1 MPRKR
6 ARRAPKVRLKSVP
19 PKRDRWAPPIR
30 LKRIPRWVRWS
41 PILLAPLCLLNLA
54 VAFFGNS
61 VVFPLSPFFLR
72 NKVSALGRYALHRPV
87 CLFKGHA
94 VIETVVAQAE
104 SKHRLPHGLLGAI
117 VQVESN
123 GRVHRISSAGAMG
136 PSQLIP
142 GTARQLGV
150 SDPFDPAES
159 IDGAARYL
167 ATQLAT
173 FRSVR
178 LAVAAYNAGPGSITN
193 HTVPQNGE
201 TENYVRKVM
210 AAYSTL
216 RRSATGPLASR

>member
-1 MPRKR
+1 
-6 ARRAPKVRLKSVP
+6 
-19 PKRDRWAPPIR
+19 
-30 LKRIPRWVRWS
+30 VRWS

-72 NKVSALGRYALHRPV
+72 NKLAALGRYALHRPV

-94 VIETVVAQAE
+94 AIETAVAEAE
-104 SKHRLPHGLLGAI
+104 SKHRLPHGLLAAI

-136 PSQLIP
+136 PSQLLP
-142 GTARQLGV
+142 GTARLLGV

-167 ATQLAT
+167 ATQLAS
-173 FRSVR
+173 FHSVR
-178 LAVAAYNAGPGSITN
+178 LAVAAYNAGPGAITN
-193 HTVPQNGE
+193 RAVPQNGE
-201 TENYVRKVM
+201 TESYVRKVM
-210 AAYSTL
+210 AAYATL
-216 RRSATGPLASR
+216 RRSETGPLASR

>member
-1 MPRKR
+1 MGMPRKR
-6 ARRAPKVRLKSVP
+6 TRLSPRVRTRRAPR
-19 PKRDRWAPPIR
+19 KRKRWVPPIR

-54 VAFFGNS
+54 VAFLGSS

-72 NKVSALGRYALHRPV
+72 NKVSALGHYARHRPV

-94 VIETVVAQAE
+94 DVDTVVARAE
-104 SKHRLPHGLLGAI
+104 SKHRLPHGLLAAI

-136 PSQLIP
+136 PSQLVP
-142 GTARQLGV
+142 GTARLLGV

-159 IDGAARYL
+159 INGAARYL

-173 FRSVR
+173 FHSVR
-178 LAVAAYNAGPGSITN
+178 LAVAAYNAGPGAISRLGV
-193 HTVPQNGE
+193 VPDSKRG
-201 TENYVRKVM
+201 YVNTILHKWQSY
-210 AAYSTL
+210 AEPS
-216 RRSATGPLASR
+216 S

>member
-1 MPRKR
+1 MGMPRTR
-6 ARRAPKVRLKSVP
+6 VLAGRLRP
-19 PKRDRWAPPIR
+19 
-30 LKRIPRWVRWS
+30 KRIPRWVRWS

-61 VVFPLSPFFLR
+61 VVFPLSPFFVR
-72 NKVSALGRYALHRPV
+72 NKLAALGRYALHRPV

-94 VIETVVAQAE
+94 DIDQAVAQAE
-104 SKHRLPHGLLGAI
+104 TKHHLPHGLLAAI
-117 VQVESN
+117 VQSESS
-123 GRVHRISSAGAMG
+123 GRVHRISFAGAMG
-136 PSQLIP
+136 PSQLLP
-142 GTARQLGV
+142 GTAKLLGV

-159 IDGAARYL
+159 IDGAGRYL

-178 LAVAAYNAGPGSITN
+178 LAVAAYNAGPGSVVN
-193 HTVPQNGE
+193 HTVPHNGE

-216 RRSATGPLASR
+216 RRPPADALAKR